1 MARLILVILVIAAIA
16 LALRLMSTSWRR
28 RTAAGADIPVLAMA
42 PNSVSDGALR
52 VDHATYLGTVTI
64 EHWLAKVAAQGL
76 GSRGPAAIA
85 VESQGLI
92 VERVGTDALFVPQ
105 NAITKVELARG
116 LAGRVYG
123 SEGVIVV
130 SWVWGEQLLQTGLRV
145 PDAQAR
151 VAVVSALAQ
160 LPSGK
165 LWSDAH
171 RGQSAHGGG
180 TNHE

>member
-64 EHWLAKVAAQGL
+64 EHWLDKVAAQGL

-92 VERVGTDALFVPQ
+92 VERVGTDALFVPPR
-105 NAITKVELARG
+105 AL
-116 LAGRVYG
+116 
-123 SEGVIVV
+123 VI
-130 SWVWGEQLLQTGLRV
+130 
-145 PDAQAR
+145 AQ
-151 VAVVSALAQ
+151 
-160 LPSGK
+160 
-165 LWSDAH
+165 
-171 RGQSAHGGG
+171 
-180 TNHE
+180 